1 MFNKNPSLKF
11 LINSA
16 DKEITIDRKT
26 EFLKSGRNSTE
37 SDLKYN

>member
-1 MFNKNPSLKF
+1 MCDKNPSLKF

-16 DKEITIDRKT
+16 NKEITIDRKT

-37 SDLKYN
+37 SVLKCN

>member
-11 LINSA
+11 LINSVN
-16 DKEITIDRKT
+16 KEITIDRKI

-37 SDLKYN
+37 SGLKCN